1 MLGWKPIA
9 TAPRETGRML
19 LLYPRPHPRESTPTT
34 GTAWTDGDRPLL
46 DLADAAVRRM
56 IKLAK
61 KRGYITFDEL
71 DQILPAEEFSAE
83 QIDDV
88 INQLCEM
95 NINLVEPEG
104 TQEDRSAAMRR
115 ERPEDKQIV
124 PLAIYVS
131 VFEGYWD
138 GSSWRTSTGMP
149 CEPTHWMPMP
159 SPPLTLV
166 RQ

>member
-1 MLGWKPIA
+1 
-9 TAPRETGRML
+9 
-19 LLYPRPHPRESTPTT
+19 
-34 GTAWTDGDRPLL
+34 
-46 DLADAAVRRM
+46 M

-71 DQILPAEEFSAE
+71 DQILPPEEFSAE

-95 NINLVEPEG
+95 NIDLVEPEKA
-104 TQEDRSAAMRR
+104 QEHWSVAPGR
-115 ERPEDKQIV
+115 ERSEDKQIA

-138 GSSWRTSTGMP
+138 GSSWRTSTGMS

>member
-1 MLGWKPIA
+1 
-9 TAPRETGRML
+9 
-19 LLYPRPHPRESTPTT
+19 
-34 GTAWTDGDRPLL
+34 
-46 DLADAAVRRM
+46 M

-71 DQILPAEEFSAE
+71 DQILPPEGFSAE

-95 NINLVEPEG
+95 NIDLVESEKA
-104 TQEDRSAAMRR
+104 QEDRSAATGR
-115 ERPEDKQIV
+115 EGSEGKQIV
-124 PLAIYVS
+124 PLASYAS

-166 RQ
+166 R

>member
-1 MLGWKPIA
+1 
-9 TAPRETGRML
+9 ML
-19 LLYPRPHPRESTPTT
+19 LLYPRPHPRGSTPTSEP
-34 GTAWTDGDRPLL
+34 AWNDSDRPLL
-46 DLADAAVRRM
+46 DLTDAAVRRM

-71 DQILPAEEFSAE
+71 DQILPPEEFSAE

-95 NINLVEPEG
+95 NIDLVEPEKA
-104 TQEDRSAAMRR
+104 QEHRTAAPGR
-115 ERPEDKQIV
+115 ERSEDKQIA

-138 GSSWRTSTGMP
+138 GSSWRTSIGML

>member
-1 MLGWKPIA
+1 
-9 TAPRETGRML
+9 
-19 LLYPRPHPRESTPTT
+19 
-34 GTAWTDGDRPLL
+34 
-46 DLADAAVRRM
+46 M

-61 KRGYITFDEL
+61 KRGYTTFDEL
-71 DQILPAEEFSAE
+71 DQILPPEGFSAE

-166 RQ
+166 R